1 MRAIWK
7 GAITFGLV
15 NVPVKLY
22 SATESHDVPLH
33 QVHDADGG
41 RIRYQRRCE
50 ICGNVVDYENI
61 DKAYDDGQQT
71 VVLTKDDFEALPVER
86 NREIDVQEFVP
97 SDQVDPIM
105 MGSAYYLA
113 PDSKSTKSYA
123 LLRQTLEQTERTAI
137 VTFTLRQK
145 TRLAALRVRDDVL
158 VLQTLLWEDEVR
170 EAEFPGLD
178 EKVNLTSKELEM
190 SSALVKSF
198 ESDFTPERFTDEYQE
213 QLRQLVTAKLEQGE
227 ALDTEATFGEAAE
240 AEEGGQVLD
249 LMEALRRS
257 VEQSRKKGGRS
268 DEEPAEEEGDEEE
281 AEPAAAE
288 AGKKPARRSSSS
300 RSRAASGSSEKT
312 SGEKESEKDKPAAR
326 TTARKAAAKKPAARA
341 TAEKK
346 PASRSASEKK
356 TASRGTAEKKTAA
369 RPAAAETAEKPAA
382 KKTTARKTTTPR
394 TAAKKTA

>member
-61 DKAYDDGQQT
+61 DRAYDDGQQT
-71 VVLTKDDFEALPVER
+71 VVLTKDDFAALPSER

-97 SDQVDPIM
+97 TEQVDPIM

-123 LLRQTLEQTERTAI
+123 LLRETLEQTDRTAI

-158 VLQTLLWEDEVR
+158 VLQTLLWQDEVR
-170 EAEFPGLD
+170 EADFPGLD
-178 EKVNLTSKELEM
+178 EKVNISDKELQM
-190 SSALVKSF
+190 SAALVKSF
-198 ESDFTPERFTDEYQE
+198 ESDFTPEQFTDEYQE
-213 QLRQLVTAKLEQGE
+213 QLRELVTAKLEQGE
-227 ALDTEATFGEAAE
+227 ALDTEATFGEEAE

-257 VEQSRKKGGRS
+257 VEQSRQKRGKK
-268 DEEPAEEEGDEEE
+268 DEDATADEASEKAAPDDEAEEAEEAEEE
-281 AEPAAAE
+281 
-288 AGKKPARRSSSS
+288 KPARRSS
-300 RSRAASGSSEKT
+300 RSRAGSSAG
-312 SGEKESEKDKPAAR
+312 SDG
-326 TTARKAAAKKPAARA
+326 
-341 TAEKK
+341 
-346 PASRSASEKK
+346 EKK
-356 TASRGTAEKKTAA
+356 TASRSRAKKDTAEKAEEKADEKKTGSS
-369 RPAAAETAEKPAA
+369 RSTTKKDAEDKPAA
-382 KKTTARKTTTPR
+382 KKSTTRKTTTRKTP
-394 TAAKKTA
+394 AKKSA

>member
-61 DKAYDDGQQT
+61 DRAYDDGQQT
-71 VVLTKDDFEALPVER
+71 VVLTKDDFAALPSER

-97 SDQVDPIM
+97 TEQVDPIM

-123 LLRQTLEQTERTAI
+123 LLRETLEQTDRTAI

-158 VLQTLLWEDEVR
+158 VLQTLLWQDEVR
-170 EAEFPGLD
+170 EADFPGLD
-178 EKVNLTSKELEM
+178 EKVNISDKELQM
-190 SSALVKSF
+190 SAALVKSF
-198 ESDFTPERFTDEYQE
+198 ESDFTPEQFTDDYQE
-213 QLRQLVTAKLEQGE
+213 QLRELVTAKLEQGE
-227 ALDTEATFGEAAE
+227 ALDTEATFGEEAE

-257 VEQSRKKGGRS
+257 VEQSRQKRGKKG
-268 DEEPAEEEGDEEE
+268 EEATAEEASEKAAPDDETDETEEE
-281 AEPAAAE
+281 
-288 AGKKPARRSSSS
+288 KPARRSSS
-300 RSRAASGSSEKT
+300 RSRAASARAGSSD
-312 SGEKESEKDKPAAR
+312 G
-326 TTARKAAAKKPAARA
+326 
-341 TAEKK
+341 
-346 PASRSASEKK
+346 EKK
-356 TASRGTAEKKTAA
+356 TVSRSRAKKDATEKDDEKADEKKTGSRSSSRSTAKKD
-369 RPAAAETAEKPAA
+369 AEEKPAA
-382 KKTTARKTTTPR
+382 KKSTARKTTSRKTP
-394 TAAKKTA
+394 AKKSA

>member
-61 DKAYDDGQQT
+61 DRAYDDGQQT
-71 VVLTKDDFEALPVER
+71 VVLTKDDFAALPSER

-97 SDQVDPIM
+97 TEQVDPIM

-123 LLRQTLEQTERTAI
+123 LLRETLEQTDRTAI

-158 VLQTLLWEDEVR
+158 VLQTLLWQDEVR
-170 EAEFPGLD
+170 EADFPGLD
-178 EKVNLTSKELEM
+178 EKVNISDKELQM
-190 SSALVKSF
+190 SAALVKSF
-198 ESDFTPERFTDEYQE
+198 ESDFTPEQFTDEYQE
-213 QLRQLVTAKLEQGE
+213 QLRELVTAKLEQGE
-227 ALDTEATFGEAAE
+227 ALDTEATFGEEAE

-257 VEQSRKKGGRS
+257 VEQSRQKRGKK
-268 DEEPAEEEGDEEE
+268 DEDATAEEASEKAAPDDEAEGADEAEEE
-281 AEPAAAE
+281 
-288 AGKKPARRSSSS
+288 KPARRSSSRSRASSSSAGSDGEKKTTS
-300 RSRAASGSSEKT
+300 RSRAKKDTTEKAE
-312 SGEKESEKDKPAAR
+312 EKAD
-326 TTARKAAAKKPAARA
+326 
-341 TAEKK
+341 
-346 PASRSASEKK
+346 EKK
-356 TASRGTAEKKTAA
+356 TGSSRSTAKKD
-369 RPAAAETAEKPAA
+369 AEEKPAA
-382 KKTTARKTTTPR
+382 KKSTARKTTSRKTP
-394 TAAKKTA
+394 AKKSA